1 MIPGDTL
8 FSWPRRGRE
17 SDVSSSERHC
27 RQCGFEGVPRI
38 PRGTFSS
45 FMCCRTT
52 IVLQAI
58 CAEVTEFLVFTRRVL
73 TVSTLDAGAAGLR
86 APADPAGQPR

>member
-17 SDVSSSERHC
+17 SVPQSSSAHC
-27 RQCGFEGVPRI
+27 SARVYLAF
-38 PRGTFSS
+38 RGTFSS

-58 CAEVTEFLVFTRRVL
+58 CAEVTEFLVFTANVYN
-73 TVSTLDAGAAGLR
+73 STLKTPDRRTYGCGYH
-86 APADPAGQPR
+86 